1 MKKIY
6 DSEGNLI
13 YPRAGD
19 SISDEEKAL
28 MLALFEVAAKSSETA
43 RQKYEQ
49 LKELWSTEG
58 PDGPDGPG
66 ETTAVLGHAVLGYAI
81 LGRS

>member
-28 MLALFEVAAKSSETA
+28 MLALFEVAAKSSEAA

-58 PDGPDGPG
+58 PEGPG

>member
-58 PDGPDGPG
+58 PD

>member
-28 MLALFEVAAKSSETA
+28 MLALFEVAAASSETA
-43 RQKYEQ
+43 RKKYEQ
-49 LKELWSTEG
+49 LKQLWSTEG
-58 PDGPDGPG
+58 PDEPG

>member
-1 MKKIY
+1 
-6 DSEGNLI
+6 
-13 YPRAGD
+13 
-19 SISDEEKAL
+19 

-43 RQKYEQ
+43 RQKYEH
-49 LKELWSTEG
+49 LKELWSTE
-58 PDGPDGPG
+58 GPDGPG

>member
-58 PDGPDGPG
+58 PDGSG

>member
-58 PDGPDGPG
+58 SDEPG

>member
-58 PDGPDGPG
+58 PDGPG
-66 ETTAVLGHAVLGYAI
+66 ETTAVLGHAVLGYTI

>member
-58 PDGPDGPG
+58 PDGPS
-66 ETTAVLGHAVLGYAI
+66 ETTTVLGHAVLGYAI